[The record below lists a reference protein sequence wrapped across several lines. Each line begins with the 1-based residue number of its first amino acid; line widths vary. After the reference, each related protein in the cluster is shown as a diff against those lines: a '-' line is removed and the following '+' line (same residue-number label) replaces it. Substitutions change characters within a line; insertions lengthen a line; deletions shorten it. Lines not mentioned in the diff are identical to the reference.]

1 MTAPRTTT
9 ATPPTTPTTT
19 TTPTAGGAA
28 ATPPGVGPDAT
39 ATRLRSGPPGTVVD
53 TRDVPGLGRLTTT
66 VLDPDADLDTVHAW
80 VRQRGTGFWG
90 LGGLTR
96 TELRDT
102 YAFVDALP
110 SHHAFVL
117 RRDGLPV
124 ALLQTYEPEHD
135 PVGAHYAVRSG
146 DVGVHFLLGARGRPT
161 PGFSTLLMGAVL
173 DALLDPPAARRVV
186 IEPDVRNER
195 AVARAVR
202 QGFTLG
208 PVVDLPDKRAQLA
221 FLERERWAA
230 LRG

>member
-1 MTAPRTTT
+1 MTAPRTT
-9 ATPPTTPTTT
+9 
-19 TTPTAGGAA
+19 A
-28 ATPPGVGPDAT
+28 ATPATTLSTSTSTTRVAAAHGGPAPDA
-39 ATRLRSGPPGTVVD
+39 AGTRLRSGPPGTVVD
-53 TRDVPGLGRLTTT
+53 ARDVPGLGRLTTT
-66 VLDPDADLDTVHAW
+66 VLDPDDDLDTVHAW
-80 VRQRGTGFWG
+80 VTQPHTGFWG

-96 TELRDT
+96 AELRDT

-135 PVGAHYAVRSG
+135 PVGAHYAVEPG

-161 PGFSTLLMGAVL
+161 PRFSTLLMGAVL
-173 DALLDPPAARRVV
+173 DALLEPPAARRVV

-221 FLERERWAA
+221 FLGREQWAS